1 MKKINA
7 ILAALCVVATSFAA
21 QVSPVQ
27 ALRFAP
33 AFEPAAIEAN
43 TTTTASTNVVAT
55 ETKSF
60 TAEYAE
66 LVDSTATKGYWQ
78 IVAQSNDT
86 VILLSASAKQVAG
99 TYALSDLLSDYT
111 YLGIYDSSTKKIT
124 NPISFASGS
133 ITIKEANDGEYTVS
147 GTLVGSDAIEYN
159 ITIDII
165 PFDPYEYDEESGDV
179 NKTYSTNATQKSGSQ
194 SGQGINLLYLSIT
207 DNATSTVLYF
217 FTQSIDGTIF
227 VPAGTYTIDDSQSV
241 GTVYASEG
249 LTEDNYLT
257 PSYYCT
263 IKGNY
268 ADKLYFL
275 VSGTVVVANN
285 NGNLKLTVDAL
296 NSKGVKVHIEYDAPY
311 TDLINAKTTLK
322 GVKTMGADGVIYIQ
336 TENNTYNA
344 QGAIVK

>member
-7 ILAALCVVATSFAA
+7 LLAALCVVATSFAA

-27 ALRFAP
+27 ALRIAP
-33 AFEPAAIEAN
+33 AFEPAAFEAN
-43 TTTTASTNVVAT
+43 TTTTATANVVAT
-55 ETKSF
+55 DTKSF
-60 TAEYAE
+60 TAEYAQ
-66 LVDSTATKGYWQ
+66 LFDSTATQGYWQ
-78 IVAQSNDT
+78 IMAQSNDT
-86 VILLSASAKQVAG
+86 VILLSAVAKQVAG
-99 TYALSDLLSDYT
+99 TYALSDLYGTYT
-111 YLGIYDSSTKKIT
+111 YLGIYDSTTKKIT
-124 NPISFASGS
+124 NKISFASGS
-133 ITIKEANDGEYTVS
+133 ITIKEANDGTYTVT
-147 GTLVGSDAIEYN
+147 GALVGSDAIEYN
-159 ITIDII
+159 ITIVIT
-165 PFDPYEYDEESGDV
+165 PYDPYKYDEESGDV
-179 NKTYSTNATQKSGSQ
+179 NKIFSTGATQKSGSQ
-194 SGQGINLLYLSIT
+194 SAQGINLLFLSIS
-207 DNATSTVLYF
+207 DNASATALYF
-217 FTQSIDGTIF
+217 FTKSIDGTIF

-249 LTEDNYLT
+249 LSEDKHLM

-263 IKGNY
+263 INGQY
-268 ADKLYFL
+268 AEKLYLL

-336 TENNTYNA
+336 TENNTYNV